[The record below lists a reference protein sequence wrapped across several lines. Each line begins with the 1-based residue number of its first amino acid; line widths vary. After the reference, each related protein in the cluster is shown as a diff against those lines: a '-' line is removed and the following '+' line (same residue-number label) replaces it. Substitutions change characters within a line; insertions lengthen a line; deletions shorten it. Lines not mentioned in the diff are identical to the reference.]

1 MHYLK
6 WFYLTLVLFTTGTV
20 LAGPIDINTADA
32 ATLASA
38 INGVGEKK
46 AATIVEYRNT
56 HGPFASVDDLTRI
69 KGIGAS
75 TIDRNRDNLTVVSP
89 SK

>member
-6 WFYLTLVLFTTGTV
+6 WIYLTLVLFMAAPV
-20 LAGPIDINTADA
+20 SAGPVDINTADA
-32 ATLASA
+32 AALASA

-56 HGPFASVDDLTRI
+56 HGPFASVDDLASI
-69 KGIGAS
+69 KGIGAA
-75 TIDRNRDNLTVVSP
+75 TIDRNRANLTVVSP
-89 SK
+89 SR

>member
-89 SK
+89 SR